1 MMILNTRKNMETDM
15 TSVAELTIRDYFAAY
30 AIQAL
35 INKGETNIYVVAKD
49 AYAIAAAMVEERA
62 K

>member
-1 MMILNTRKNMETDM
+1 MEIDM